1 MNNYSSMLMYEE
13 YLTMDKVNMIIIDF
27 GTKFTKVGYS
37 QESEPR
43 EIIPSLQL
51 YDYDRFLLAS
61 LDNNQNYDNIN
72 KYKRIINKEFTNEIE
87 VFINNIIFN
96 VLQLQKK
103 RKEKSYHCLL
113 SFNFMAQLDDVID
126 IFINKLLDTQII
138 TVVKVLNSNELP
150 LFTSGFMTGII
161 VNLGHN
167 SSNIIPIINSCV
179 YRRAVQ
185 DINHISLNFEK
196 YLLHRIIEENCINPI
211 KNKQSQNKDE
221 LSKSIIPFLNEL
233 VTKSI
238 CVVSRTLF
246 KEFEI
251 QENAFKDDYNKID
264 NYKNINPIMISLYT
278 RIKLGEKFFHEDN
291 NLAERILN
299 CLINTPIENRLN
311 LSKNIILS
319 GGLGMSFGL
328 YKRLQEELINQIE
341 NNEKYECLKV
351 LKDKINIHK
360 ILFPRNCLSW
370 IGGSLLSNLDKI
382 TYEHNTIHRE
392 EIINREDDENVLPKS
407 TTLSTIL
414 AKFK

>member
-179 YRRAVQ
+179 YRR
-185 DINHISLNFEK
+185 E
-196 YLLHRIIEENCINPI
+196 
-211 KNKQSQNKDE
+211 
-221 LSKSIIPFLNEL
+221 
-233 VTKSI
+233 
-238 CVVSRTLF
+238 
-246 KEFEI
+246 
-251 QENAFKDDYNKID
+251 YN
-264 NYKNINPIMISLYT
+264 
-278 RIKLGEKFFHEDN
+278 
-291 NLAERILN
+291 
-299 CLINTPIENRLN
+299 
-311 LSKNIILS
+311 
-319 GGLGMSFGL
+319 
-328 YKRLQEELINQIE
+328 
-341 NNEKYECLKV
+341 
-351 LKDKINIHK
+351 
-360 ILFPRNCLSW
+360 
-370 IGGSLLSNLDKI
+370 
-382 TYEHNTIHRE
+382 
-392 EIINREDDENVLPKS
+392 
-407 TTLSTIL
+407 
-414 AKFK
+414 